1 MAGCSSQALS
11 RGEAVEA
18 RQEFESGGGPA
29 VLGDPT
35 HPSQLLARVLSP
47 SLPLACGAHRLL
59 LVQGPPE
66 LALARSRLSLHTY
79 LQADGAGSGL
89 GQPGKGLPQCSGELK
104 GFSSAARV
112 DAEAEEAPRARAA
125 SKLSPLTVTK
135 KNEGLALALAL
146 SLRLECSDVILTH
159 RNLCLPGSRDSPT
172 SACPVAGT
180 AVKLQRIKGKLSVFT
195 TTRGR
200 YHRNL
205 ENISRM
211 TWWYTAFKMLT
222 H

>member
-135 KNEGLALALAL
+135 KNEQWPIWNGLCEDAC
-146 SLRLECSDVILTH
+146 CS
-159 RNLCLPGSRDSPT
+159 RG
-172 SACPVAGT
+172 GT
-180 AVKLQRIKGKLSVFT
+180 AGVACFTSQREPET
-195 TTRGR
+195 
-200 YHRNL
+200 
-205 ENISRM
+205 SRSLIP
-211 TWWYTAFKMLT
+211 FQVDR
-222 H
+222 